1 MKISHSS
8 SSILQ
13 PQWWCNSMSRVCRFQ
28 EPWSLGWRSPHI
40 SQEDPN
46 NLHQIKSWSSSKKN
60 HVLTGRSQQFGSI
73 KSFEALTNKQTN
85 NLFLTASSQQFVPAE
100 DERWFHVFLQ
110 ELHNRKCLTSEI
122 NCSRGLP
129 HWAFCENQ
137 RVCLLVMKS
146 SRGVNCRP

>member
-13 PQWWCNSMSRVCRFQ
+13 PQWCCNSMSRVCRFQ

-46 NLHQIKSWSSSKKN
+46 NLHQNKILKLQQKKSSPHRKIPTIWINQIFWSS
-60 HVLTGRSQQFGSI
+60 
-73 KSFEALTNKQTN
+73 NKQTN
-85 NLFLTASSQQFVPAE
+85 NLFLTASSQQFVPVE
-100 DERWFHVFLQ
+100 DERWFYVFLQ